1 MCLIEDLSKEI
12 LTKKNFI
19 VDIMLFLTQHFNP
32 INLERKLDPE
42 KERNMVRFL
51 WDECISHEFV
61 HCLYSAKI
69 LA

>member
-12 LTKKNFI
+12 LTKKNVI
-19 VDIMLFLTQHFNP
+19 VDIMSFLTQHFNP

-51 WDECISHEFV
+51 
-61 HCLYSAKI
+61 
-69 LA
+69 